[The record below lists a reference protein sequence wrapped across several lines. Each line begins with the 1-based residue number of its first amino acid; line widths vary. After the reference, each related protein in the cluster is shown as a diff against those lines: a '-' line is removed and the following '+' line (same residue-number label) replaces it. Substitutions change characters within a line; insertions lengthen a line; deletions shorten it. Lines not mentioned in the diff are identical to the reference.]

1 MNTRW
6 LTCLSLFF
14 LLAGC
19 ATRPATLEVPAE
31 PALSFESARF
41 GEPRAVIPVEDI
53 FRLSGQQQ
61 ADFLDFFN
69 DATLK
74 DMPAHERVWS
84 YLHTITRDFNYQG
97 ETYTAEEALRKSSGN
112 CLSLAIITTALA
124 RLVGVEADYQL
135 VDSAPVYESHDN
147 IVYRAQHV
155 RTRLYRPRGD
165 ITEGE
170 FLLRRSGLVIDYFP
184 SEGDRF
190 VSNLSEADYHAMYYN
205 NMAGEA
211 IAREDYSAAYWLLR
225 KSLELVPDNSG
236 SVNAMAV
243 VFRRIGDLAK
253 AEEIYRYAIE
263 NLDDKVTPLR
273 NYRVLLEQQ
282 GRHDEVRAINQR
294 LAQLD
299 DPSPFDWLHAGH
311 VAFNEGDF
319 EEAILFYRKAAKIA
333 PYLHESYAGMAKSYY
348 MIGNRADAERE
359 FHKAMQHAYRSSTR
373 SLYEAKLQALTHNF

>member
-1 MNTRW
+1 MNRRW
-6 LTCLSLFF
+6 LICLSLLF

-19 ATRPATLEVPAE
+19 ATRPVSVEAPAQA
-31 PALSFESARF
+31 ALSFESARF

-53 FRLSGQQQ
+53 FRLSDRQQ
-61 ADFLDFFN
+61 AEFLVYFE
-69 DATLK
+69 AAKLK

-84 YLHTITRDFNYQG
+84 YLQAITREFNYQG
-97 ETYTAEEALRKSSGN
+97 ETYTAEEALRRSSGN

-135 VDSAPVYESHDN
+135 VDSAPVYESHDK

-155 RTRLYRPRGD
+155 RTRLYAPKGD

-190 VSNLSEADYHAMYYN
+190 ANNLSEADYHAMYYN

-211 IAREDYSAAYWLLR
+211 IAREDYPAAYWLLR

-243 VFRRIGDLAK
+243 VFRRAGDLAK

-263 NLDDKVTPLR
+263 NLDDKVTLLR

-282 GRHDEVRAINQR
+282 GRHDEVRAINLR
-294 LAQLD
+294 LARLD

-311 VAFNEGDF
+311 VAFNEGNF

-348 MIGNRADAERE
+348 MIGNREDAERE
-359 FHKAMQHAYRSSTR
+359 FHKALQYAYRSSTR
-373 SLYEAKLQALTHNF
+373 SLYEAKLQALSHDF